1 MPSHRAAE
9 GVLILRV
16 NLDGNTI
23 KPPGNP
29 TQRWTKEYLVNHV
42 ILYTSDALQ
51 MDHWDKF
58 EIPLPSVMPG
68 ENAGNALLVLL
79 VYDESSS
86 LAVNFF
92 SEIALHKPAAPTES
106 TQAYFVAVQNQDIQQ
121 VFNLNPTSPQ
131 LPRTPAA
138 ISFDRFRAT
147 SDAAYERLAASYPLL
162 CSQGSAV
169 VTNSSVEQDYDV
181 LDGVL
186 PYIHHGPRSILQ
198 IRRVL
203 AVETLYY
210 LTIRTISDRLIEKSG
225 RILARAEREACKALI
240 IALAD
245 A

>member
-51 MDHWDKF
+51 MEHWDKF

-92 SEIALHKPAAPTES
+92 
-106 TQAYFVAVQNQDIQQ
+106 
-121 VFNLNPTSPQ
+121 
-131 LPRTPAA
+131 
-138 ISFDRFRAT
+138 
-147 SDAAYERLAASYPLL
+147 
-162 CSQGSAV
+162 
-169 VTNSSVEQDYDV
+169 
-181 LDGVL
+181 
-186 PYIHHGPRSILQ
+186 
-198 IRRVL
+198 
-203 AVETLYY
+203 
-210 LTIRTISDRLIEKSG
+210 
-225 RILARAEREACKALI
+225 
-240 IALAD
+240 
-245 A
+245 